1 MLNGIFPVMVG
12 DVTDNG
18 EYSNYFTSGCK
29 PSAPHVSL
37 NELES
42 KLREHLDRE
51 GLGYPYKDAD
61 TARSILDG
69 ILSNQGGFIE
79 GDLSIA
85 VDQTCNRIRE
95 MVQSFTEVIKII

>member
-51 GLGYPYKDAD
+51 GLGYPYKDAE
-61 TARSILDG
+61 TVRSILDF

-79 GDLSIA
+79 GDLIA
-85 VDQTCNRIRE
+85 AVERVCSSVRA
-95 MVQSFTEVIKII
+95 MVCSLI